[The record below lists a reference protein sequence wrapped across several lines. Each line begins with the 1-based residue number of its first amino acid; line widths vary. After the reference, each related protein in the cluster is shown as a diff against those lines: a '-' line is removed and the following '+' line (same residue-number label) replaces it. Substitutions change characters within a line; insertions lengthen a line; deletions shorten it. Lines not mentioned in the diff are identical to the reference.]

1 MDKLKPCPFCGETQ
15 FIDIYGIY
23 DKNGDVIGDHIT
35 CGGCM
40 AHFQV
45 EDAVK
50 QDEVIAGWNRRVEE
64 TPPQGWISVEDSL
77 PPEHDTIFAK
87 LYGTDKWRNVMFR
100 KMSDDVRVVKVFR
113 DGTRRVHHDHTVD
126 GVWASERKGPD
137 TYGHVTHWM
146 ANPELPE
153 VTQE

>member
-1 MDKLKPCPFCGETQ
+1 MTNQRAICLLSQMYLPCFDDEE
-15 FIDIYGIY
+15 
-23 DKNGDVIGDHIT
+23 K
-35 CGGCM
+35 
-40 AHFQV
+40 
-45 EDAVK
+45 DALSLAINTLSV
-50 QDEVIAGWNRRVEE
+50 QEPVRPEE

-77 PPEHDTIFAK
+77 PLEHDTIFTK
-87 LYGTDKWRNVMFR
+87 LYGTDKWRNAMFR

-126 GVWASERKGPD
+126 GVWDSERKGSD

-153 VTQE
+153 VTRK

>member
-1 MDKLKPCPFCGETQ
+1 MNKEAQYPDREK
-15 FIDIYGIY
+15 
-23 DKNGDVIGDHIT
+23 V
-35 CGGCM
+35 
-40 AHFQV
+40 V
-45 EDAVK
+45 
-50 QDEVIAGWNRRVEE
+50 
-64 TPPQGWISVEDSL
+64 QGWISVEDSL

-113 DGTRRVHHDHTVD
+113 DGTRKVHHDHTVD
-126 GVWASERKGPD
+126 GVWDSERKGPD

-153 VTQE
+153 VT